1 MISEEKLLQFI
12 KKIIFIISQV
22 FYKLVLEMTS
32 AVENSWIILFVQAGT
47 CSMMPQCSNQ
57 LKSIL

>member
-32 AVENSWIILFVQAGT
+32 AVASSWIILLMQVWT
-47 CSMMPQCSNQ
+47 CST
-57 LKSIL
+57 KSILWILGETNQ